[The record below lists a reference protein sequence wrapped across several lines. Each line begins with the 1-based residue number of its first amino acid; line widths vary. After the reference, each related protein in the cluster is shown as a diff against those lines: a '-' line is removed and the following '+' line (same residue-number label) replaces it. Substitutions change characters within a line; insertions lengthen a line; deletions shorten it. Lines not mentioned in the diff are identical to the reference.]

1 MILTSAYTSGTGCMQ
16 WCDTLST
23 SVFVLGKTTN
33 YKSLV
38 WSKQKLEKK
47 AINRTVIARSWRS
60 LTNEACVDSHEYMYL
75 IVRHTVTVKA
85 KPVTWNLD
93 SCSWYNLWRRTNVDI
108 GKNSFENFC
117 AGLEIFFY
125 IPVKLLKHKPNKQ
138 NNCLSYIYTFNVFLH
153 FLVH

>member
-1 MILTSAYTSGTGCMQ
+1 MRLFA
-16 WCDTLST
+16 

-47 AINRTVIARSWRS
+47 AINRTVIARSWRN

-93 SCSWYNLWRRTNVDI
+93 SCSWYNLRRRTNVDL
-108 GKNSFENFC
+108 GKKSFENFC
-117 AGLEIFFY
+117 AGLEIFF
-125 IPVKLLKHKPNKQ
+125 IDTGKTTEKHKPNKQ